1 MLSVDADIVCS
12 RAKTHYDPE
21 VSDKFGSESGVGSGS
36 QNASEVLEAF
46 RKNFKPLH
54 KNQENRMYFMVS
66 FSLRRR
72 TRHNRLCL
80 Q

>member
-21 VSDKFGSESGVGSGS
+21 ASDRFGSESGVGSGS

-66 FSLRRR
+66 FSLWRRVR
-72 TRHNRLCL
+72 RGQLCL